1 MKKKIICAI
10 LTLIMMLCI
19 VCPAAYAETEDALAI
34 QSKSVLLMELESGT
48 VLYEKNA
55 DEMLRPASVTKVM
68 TLLLIFEALERGDI
82 ALDDTVVVTEHAA
95 SMGGS
100 QCFFEAG
107 GAGYDQMHR
116 GGLR

>member
-68 TLLLIFEALERGDI
+68 TAFDLRGVR
-82 ALDDTVVVTEHAA
+82 TRRYR
-95 SMGGS
+95 
-100 QCFFEAG
+100 AG
-107 GAGYDQMHR
+107 RYGCRD
-116 GGLR
+116 

>member
-55 DEMLRPASVTKVM
+55 DEMLRPASVTKVC
-68 TLLLIFEALERGDI
+68 LLYTSPSPRDRG
-82 ALDDTVVVTEHAA
+82 
-95 SMGGS
+95 
-100 QCFFEAG
+100 
-107 GAGYDQMHR
+107 
-116 GGLR
+116 